1 MYTKRQLSI
10 LALILGTIG
19 LCLFL
24 LEKMDIV
31 KTKVVNYIGKALIA
45 IGIYLLAIANIITDE
60 GLTLLS
66 ETDGNLSIV
75 DTSGLSG
82 QIKTTSTAPN
92 SISTA
97 GGINAPGG
105 ITTGGINAGPI
116 TADTLKINSN
126 VGFFGT
132 DPVGQQQFPSMVSD
146 VSVFKHVDDLKT
158 SPYRGVGATG
168 PYASRNDCDFNFYL
182 MGSKVN
188 FIENALINYGLL
200 KRNIT

>member
-97 GGINAPGG
+97 GGINA
-105 ITTGGINAGPI
+105 GPI